1 MLPTQVALVA
11 HPDSKVR
18 FEELLRVAAALQT
31 QATRD
36 LGPMWGTSGIVAP
49 FHSLSAVAPGYI
61 PVVVVAEGSLG
72 PRPKGF
78 HVLEG
83 RQPIS
88 LIEDRDNWS
97 LIASHELLEIL
108 CDPWG
113 YRVAPGRSLV
123 PEQGEVEY
131 LVEVCDP
138 CQHSAYSINGVV
150 VSDFVTPG
158 FYGLPEAKQVR
169 CSFLGSIRSPLDP
182 SPGGVVS
189 WFSRVPEERT
199 YRATGS
205 DDGNL
210 LIEQFEDDAQTLS
223 REFINSPSAQPRPY
237 AVPAGAYGAESER
250 YGEAMEAYVN
260 ALLAEQ
266 TTGPGLTLDKTIKVL
281 TMLVEDAGFYEDVKN
296 PNTRNAALDRLRDFG
311 IDPDALKF
319 PSQEFP
325 SRREYET
332 VLRLL
337 TELQVSQPGSR
348 LDPPQLSSD
357 QLMTAMHGYT
367 G

>member
-11 HPDSKVR
+11 HPDANVR
-18 FEELLRVAAALQT
+18 FEEVLRVAAALQT

-36 LGPMWGTSGIVAP
+36 LGPLWGTSAIVAP
-49 FHSLSAVAPGYI
+49 FHSLSDTAPGYI
-61 PVVVVAEGSLG
+61 PVVIVREGSLG
-72 PRPKGF
+72 ARPKGF

-88 LIEDRDNWS
+88 LIEERDDWS

-113 YRVAPGRSLV
+113 YRIAPGRSLV

-150 VSDFVTPG
+150 VSDFVTPA
-158 FYGLPEAKQVR
+158 FYGSPDAKHVR
-169 CSFLGSIRSPLDP
+169 CSFLGDITSPLDP
-182 SPGGVVS
+182 LPGGVVS
-189 WFSRVPEERT
+189 WFSRVPEERA
-199 YRATGS
+199 YLATRS
-205 DDGNL
+205 DDGKL
-210 LIEQFEDDAQTLS
+210 LIEQFEDDSQTLS
-223 REFINSPSAQPRPY
+223 REFVNSPSAQSRPY
-237 AVPAGAYGAESER
+237 AGPDEAYAAGSER
-250 YGEAMEAYVN
+250 YGEAMEAYVD
-260 ALLAEQ
+260 ALLAQ
-266 TTGPGLTLDKTIKVL
+266 HTGPGLTLEKTIKVL
-281 TMLVEDAGFYEDVKN
+281 TMLVMDTAFYEEVKD
-296 PNTRNAALDRLRDFG
+296 PNTRPAALDRLRDLG

-319 PSQEFP
+319 PSKGFP
-325 SRREYET
+325 SQREYET

-337 TELQVSQPGSR
+337 TEFQVSQPGSR